1 MPPGAANSAS
11 VKPAEPTSLPSVH
24 VGHNLL
30 ANSSLKEAGS
40 TGSTAQ
46 SASYAGF
53 SVSLRVFLGSFL
65 ASLLASTSERHAYW
79 KNVQGSTVGSGSLA
93 VSENVRRHIGQFNF
107 GAGRPNPKRSSRRS
121 GFLVS
126 TCSTQFSQK
135 KCGHE
140 RSPDSFKNTDGPH
153 ECRGSKHMLHSAG
166 SAGGPSCRATADKA
180 GRSQEEL
187 HPLCCVFC
195 TRQRASKASRT
206 MIVGAL
212 R

>member
-11 VKPAEPTSLPSVH
+11 VKPADPTSLPPVH
-24 VGHNLL
+24 LGHNLL
-30 ANSSLKEAGS
+30 ANSSLKESGS

-107 GAGRPNPKRSSRRS
+107 CPGRLNPKSSSSPSSMS

-166 SAGGPSCRATADKA
+166 SADGPSARV
-180 GRSQEEL
+180 RQEEL